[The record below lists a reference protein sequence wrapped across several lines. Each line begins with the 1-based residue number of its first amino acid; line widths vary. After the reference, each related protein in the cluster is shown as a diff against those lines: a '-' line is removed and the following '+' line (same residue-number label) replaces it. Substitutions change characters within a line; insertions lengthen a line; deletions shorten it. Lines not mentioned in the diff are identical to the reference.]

1 MIQRHKATFISIVP
15 SPYQR
20 DLFAALAARDDI
32 DLSVYYMEAAS
43 PDSPWPEAPLR
54 SFEKIMGGFWAPF
67 RGARVHINWPLPDL
81 SGADFTVLGSFS
93 SLTAQ
98 WLMRS
103 RLRGT
108 RWLFWGER
116 LRSQPGGWR
125 HAAQASLLT
134 PLTRAT
140 ALVGIGREAELDYAR
155 RFPLPRHF
163 CIPYYCDISQFRDAP
178 REEGTGRPITFFFC
192 GQMIRRKGVDL
203 LLTAFD
209 RLVAAGIDARLL
221 LVGREAE
228 LPLFLSTL
236 RPAARALVRYE
247 GFQPPERL
255 PEFFARS
262 DVFILPSR
270 YDGWG
275 VVVNQALGA
284 GLPVITSD
292 AVGAGMDLVEEGVN
306 GSRFAAGDA
315 GGLYSA
321 MERLALDP
329 ALAREWGAASRRKS
343 LTLTPEAGAA
353 KWAAVFDSLSA
364 VR

>member
-20 DLFAALAARDDI
+20 DLFGALAARDDI
-32 DLSVYYMEAAS
+32 ELRVYYMEAAS

-54 SFEKIMGGFWAPF
+54 PFEQIMRGFWAPF
-67 RGARVHINWPLPDL
+67 RGARVHVNWPLPDL
-81 SGADFTVLGSFS
+81 TGADFTVLGSFS

-103 RLRGT
+103 RLARA

-116 LRSQPGGWR
+116 LRGQPGGWR
-125 HAAQASLLT
+125 HVAQASLLA
-134 PLTRAT
+134 PLARAT
-140 ALVGIGREAELDYAR
+140 AIVGIGREAELDYAR
-155 RFPLPRHF
+155 RFPEARHF
-163 CIPYYCDISQFRDAP
+163 CVPYYCDISGFLDTP
-178 REEGTGRPITFFFC
+178 RERDTDAPITFFFC

-203 LLTAFD
+203 LLSAFD
-209 RLVAAGIDARLL
+209 RLIASGIEARLL

-228 LPLFLSTL
+228 LPLFLSAL
-236 RPAARALVRYE
+236 RPPARALVRYE
-247 GFQPPERL
+247 GFHAPERL
-255 PEFFARS
+255 PEFFAQS

-275 VVVNQALGA
+275 VVVNQALAA

-315 GGLYSA
+315 DGLYMA
-321 MERLALDP
+321 MERLALEP
-329 ALAREWGAASRRKS
+329 GLARAWGAASRRRALS
-343 LTLTPEAGAA
+343 LTPQAGAA
-353 KWAAVFDSLSA
+353 RWAGVFDSL
-364 VR
+364 VERR